1 MKLVSKLAITGIAL
15 ATALTLGTQASADDQ
30 EKVVWRMQTIAAP
43 NTSEFDDLAQ
53 AFADRVKELS
63 GGQMEIKVFSSGV
76 LSGELEA
83 GTAVGRGVFE
93 LWHSYMQLHA
103 SKNKVFRSANE
114 WPVNADRLQAA
125 MWYDQGGAEI
135 YRNALVD
142 DNLYHMGVTP
152 VSGEHIWSKVPLNSV
167 EDLKGLKIR
176 SGGVASRSFQLL
188 GAAPVSMPGSEVYQA
203 LQRGVVDA
211 AEWTTLPVNYG
222 FGLAEVTDYVVT
234 PSYSGGATY
243 DWVSNLDAWNAL
255 PDHLKQVVEAALQE
269 VSFEYWMKV
278 KAEEAEIL
286 KKLAEEDGMTIIVWS
301 PEDMRKLEE
310 ARMQVVAEMYT
321 EDAPEYEAVLKDQFR
336 FLERLG
342 YDVPDKYMSE

>member
-1 MKLVSKLAITGIAL
+1 MRRDLTRLTGAFAFSACLVVGGLAY
-15 ATALTLGTQASADDQ
+15 ADDQ

-43 NTSEFDDLAQ
+43 NTSEYDDLAQ
-53 AFADRVKELS
+53 AFADRVNELS
-63 GGQMEIKVFSSGV
+63 QGQMEIKVFPSGV
-76 LSGELEA
+76 LSNELEA
-83 GTAVGRGVFE
+83 GTAVGRGVFD

-103 SKNKVFRSANE
+103 SKNKAFRSANE

-125 MWYDQGGAEI
+125 MWYDQGGAQA
-135 YRNALVD
+135 YRDALVD

-188 GAAPVSMPGSEVYQA
+188 GAAPVSLPGSEVYQA
-203 LQRGVVDA
+203 LQRGTVDA

-243 DWVSNLDAWNAL
+243 DWVANLDAWNAL

-278 KAEEAEIL
+278 KAEEAVIL
-286 KKLAEEDGMTIIVWS
+286 KKLAEEEGMTIIRWS
-301 PEDMRKLEE
+301 DDDMRKLEE
-310 ARMQVVAEMYT
+310 ARMQVVAETYT
-321 EDAPEYEAVLKDQFR
+321 EDAPEYEAILKDQLR
-336 FLERLG
+336 FLESLG
-342 YDVPDKYMSE
+342 YDVPDKYLSE